1 MSNGLL
7 IDTNIICVFSPD
19 QKEKPSDDVKAW
31 FHEQGEGDTLYLST
45 MTIAEIEKSTRS
57 LHRRGGTERAKRLN
71 AWLDFIVESF
81 DDRILDV
88 DPIVA
93 RIAGALEDAAIAK
106 GRHPGLGDVII
117 AATAKAYDLTVI
129 TANMKHFIPLGVA
142 CDLPAIFKP
151 TKENEIKTPR
161 F

>member
-7 IDTNIICVFSPD
+7 IDTNIISLFSPD
-19 QKEKPSDDVKAW
+19 QKEKPSDAVKGW
-31 FHEQGEGDTLYLST
+31 FHEQGAADTLYLSA
-45 MTIAEIEKSTRS
+45 MTIAEIEKGMRS
-57 LHRRGGTERAKRLN
+57 LHRRGGIERAKRLN

-81 DDRILDV
+81 GDRILNV

-93 RIAGALEDAAIAK
+93 RIAGALEDAATAK

-129 TANMKHFIPLGVA
+129 TANLKHFIPLGVA
-142 CDLPAIFKP
+142 CDLPAVFRP
-151 TKENEIKTPR
+151 EKENEIKTPR